1 MADVDE
7 LKAMFD
13 QVVAAI
19 NRRDADAWASI
30 VHDDFVVFPPF
41 SPFAVEGKEAFR
53 HFAQM
58 FFAEEESVRLA

>member
-1 MADVDE
+1 MVDVEE
-7 LKAMFD
+7 LKATVE

-19 NRRDADAWASI
+19 NRRDAETWASF

-53 HFAQM
+53 QFAP
-58 FFAEEESVRLA
+58 AT